1 MIETIWLTRVY
12 LLRSG
17 LMLMTKGMGMVD
29 VPHAAAVAVKNVP
42 FEWHICGIKTVCAVR
57 GDLIYLK

>member
-1 MIETIWLTRVY
+1 
-12 LLRSG
+12 
-17 LMLMTKGMGMVD
+17 MLVTKGMGMVD
-29 VPHAAAVAVKNVP
+29 VPRAAAVAAKNVP